1 MASVVPFRRLRHVPP
16 GRLSTPS
23 FLRQRRASFGRL
35 ARHLGFIILAALMF
49 GAAVLLNVNWP
60 ASAPHAMTNV
70 IAVDGDTL
78 RASGGRIRLY
88 GIDAPEYDQTCR
100 DGDGR
105 SWSCGRAAKTR
116 LASLVALGNVACAPQ
131 GHDRYGRTLAICS
144 AVDVE
149 DIADVLVR
157 EGYAV
162 DYRRYSLRYSAAAL
176 AARIAKRGIW
186 NGTFEQPEAF
196 RHRRH

>member
-1 MASVVPFRRLRHVPP
+1 MV
-16 GRLSTPS
+16 
-23 FLRQRRASFGRL
+23 
-35 ARHLGFIILAALMF
+35 
-49 GAAVLLNVNWP
+49 GAAVLLNVEWP
-60 ASAPHAMTNV
+60 ASTSRAMTNV

-78 RASGGRIRLY
+78 RTSGERVRLY

-100 DGDGR
+100 DDTGR
-105 SWSCGRAAKTR
+105 SWPCGRAAKER
-116 LASLVALGNVACAPQ
+116 LASLVARGSVACSTQ

-144 AVDVE
+144 AIDVE

-162 DYRRYSLRYSAAAL
+162 DYRRYSFRYSAGAL
-176 AARIAKRGIW
+176 AARLAGRGIW

-196 RHRRH
+196 HHRRH